1 MAIIYT
7 YPRLLDPDG
16 TELIV
21 VSETKNQNATR
32 LMTINDI
39 VALVGP
45 LVPGG
50 GTVTSVKL
58 DFSSHGVDTGLRL
71 WSGAAFTDHDQTI
84 TTTGSF
90 EVGGTLFATHG
101 GTGLSTYADG
111 DVLYYDSAAS
121 TTELQTVTFAS
132 APVGNGD
139 VLTLAGGLPTWAT
152 PTVGTM
158 VNWVLTGDNALPQ
171 TIVNLDVVDIRGG
184 NIITTVAG
192 TPADG
197 LTINHDNVSH
207 TQTPTSSTLAHGGTF
222 TAINHVTVSTE
233 GHFTASDLETYTLP
247 TAGVTSITTTNTIG
261 GGIDFA
267 ATPNPIIGT
276 GALDLKFAGA
286 QGDILYADSATS
298 LALLSPSTPK
308 YVLQTSGVGADPLW
322 GPAYESFTSAQDAAN
337 VNLVV
342 TETDAGTDIVKLV
355 AGTNITLVDSGANAI
370 TINSTG
376 GGSAGTDPTSFVP
389 ILVTQGIDG
398 TDPLVAVHTVIPNP
412 PLTYVNRYAT
422 YSTIGSHV
430 YIDFYLSWRL
440 DDEEGVC
447 KGGDWSNTLGIAV
460 GTGEGWLDVAG
471 LNSLVGLENLKTD
484 KLNNAG
490 VHITGAGFIDSTHI
504 LPPDSDNWV
513 SMPQGGKLNHFFN
526 GSDSVA
532 WLHWHRNMASPGGT
546 MQIDYSPDQFASTQW
561 WQCPLDPD
569 EERIIW
575 VSGSL
580 NPIKMPGTLKWKYSP
595 CNCPEEGFTIWST
608 LPLHEEGDSVIWVNC
623 CFYEI
628 WSQEWTEEEDTSGV
642 YADTSVYHYG
652 GLNCEELGTHTQLE
666 WLSCNDLDTIYTEMC
681 CANPV
686 GITDPPGFYVGLVA
700 TGFVATAETCY
711 VLQGPTDMAAG
722 HACST
727 ITLANCDSAPCV

>member
-1 MAIIYT
+1 MPIIYT
-7 YPRLLDPDG
+7 YPSVTPAPDDLL
-16 TELIV
+16 LISD
-21 VSETKNQNATR
+21 VSATSPKIKNATR
-32 LMTINDI
+32 KCTVGDI
-39 VALVGP
+39 VSLVGP

-58 DFSSHGVDTGLRL
+58 DFDPAVGTDTGLRL
-71 WSGAAFTDHDQTI
+71 WNGVAFTLTDQTI

-121 TTELQTVTFAS
+121 TTELQTVTFVS

-158 VNWVLTGDNALPQ
+158 VNWVLTGDNAAPQ

-192 TPADG
+192 APADG

-247 TAGVTSITTTNTIG
+247 TAGGVTSITTGNHIG

-267 ATPNPIIGT
+267 AIPNPIIGT
-276 GALDLKFAGA
+276 GTIDLKFAGA
-286 QGDILYADSATS
+286 RGDILYADSATS
-298 LALLSPSTPK
+298 LALLPPSTPK
-308 YVLQTSGVGADPLW
+308 YVLKTSGVGADPYW
-322 GPAYESFTSAQDAAN
+322 GSTYETFTSAQDSAD

-342 TETDAGTDIVKLV
+342 TETDASTDIVKLV

-376 GGSAGTDPTSFVP
+376 GGSAGTDPTDFVP
-389 ILVTQGIDG
+389 ILVTQGIEG
-398 TDPLVAVHTVIPNP
+398 TDPLVGVHTVIPNP
-412 PLTYVNRYAT
+412 PLTYVDRYAT

-440 DDEEGVC
+440 DNAEGC
-447 KGGDWSNTLGIAV
+447 TGGGFSHTLGIAV
-460 GTGEGWLDVAG
+460 GTGEGNLDVAG
-471 LNSLVGLENLKTD
+471 LDSLVGLENLKTE
-484 KLNNAG
+484 KFNNAG
-490 VHITGAGFIDSTHI
+490 IHITGAGFTELTGD
-504 LPPDSDNWV
+504 PDSDNWV
-513 SMPQGGKLNHFFN
+513 SLPQGGKLNHFYN

-532 WLHWHRNMASPGGT
+532 WLHWLRNVAGVPGGT
-546 MQIDYSPDQFASTQW
+546 MQTDYSPDQWEGTHW
-561 WQCPLDPD
+561 WQCPLDPE
-569 EERIIW
+569 EERLIW

-580 NPIKMPGTLKWKYSP
+580 NPIII
-595 CNCPEEGFTIWST
+595 PE
-608 LPLHEEGDSVIWVNC
+608 L
-623 CFYEI
+623 
-628 WSQEWTEEEDTSGV
+628 
-642 YADTSVYHYG
+642 
-652 GLNCEELGTHTQLE
+652 
-666 WLSCNDLDTIYTEMC
+666 
-681 CANPV
+681 
-686 GITDPPGFYVGLVA
+686 
-700 TGFVATAETCY
+700 
-711 VLQGPTDMAAG
+711 
-722 HACST
+722 
-727 ITLANCDSAPCV
+727 